1 MKKYG
6 LELMLGCLLLVS
18 FLILSKQA
26 AEVSETMSSTE
37 NSKIILVDAGH
48 GGADPGMIGVNGL
61 EEKIDQYC
69 RYQKYRNNFLI
80 FPYFFQNNP
89 SSFLFLSKQ
98 KEGCSPPFLLLYLSA
113 LWTVCINICLNSLC
127 CILSGIR
134 QHHVQNSIS

>member
-48 GGADPGMIGVNGL
+48 GGT
-61 EEKIDQYC
+61 Q
-69 RYQKYRNNFLI
+69 
-80 FPYFFQNNP
+80 
-89 SSFLFLSKQ
+89 LSK
-98 KEGCSPPFLLLYLSA
+98 
-113 LWTVCINICLNSLC
+113 
-127 CILSGIR
+127 
-134 QHHVQNSIS
+134 

>member
-37 NSKIILVDAGH
+37 NSKTILVDAGH

-61 EEKIDQYC
+61 EEKGINC
-69 RYQKYRNNFLI
+69 RKIKGFSGKTRI
-80 FPYFFQNNP
+80 FCNHD
-89 SSFLFLSKQ
+89 K
-98 KEGCSPPFLLLYLSA
+98 G
-113 LWTVCINICLNSLC
+113 
-127 CILSGIR
+127 R
-134 QHHVQNSIS
+134 R

>member
-48 GGADPGMIGVNGL
+48 GGADPGMIGDKSSDCR
-61 EEKIDQYC
+61 KIKGFSGKT
-69 RYQKYRNNFLI
+69 RI
-80 FPYFFQNNP
+80 FCNHD
-89 SSFLFLSKQ
+89 K
-98 KEGCSPPFLLLYLSA
+98 G
-113 LWTVCINICLNSLC
+113 
-127 CILSGIR
+127 R
-134 QHHVQNSIS
+134 R

>member
-48 GGADPGMIGVNGL
+48 ATFAL
-61 EEKIDQYC
+61 SH
-69 RYQKYRNNFLI
+69 KYEN
-80 FPYFFQNNP
+80 
-89 SSFLFLSKQ
+89 
-98 KEGCSPPFLLLYLSA
+98 
-113 LWTVCINICLNSLC
+113 
-127 CILSGIR
+127 
-134 QHHVQNSIS
+134 

>member
-37 NSKIILVDAGH
+37 NSKTILVDAGH

-61 EEKIDQYC
+61 EEKGDKSSDC
-69 RYQKYRNNFLI
+69 RKIKGFSGKTRI
-80 FPYFFQNNP
+80 FCNHD
-89 SSFLFLSKQ
+89 K
-98 KEGCSPPFLLLYLSA
+98 G
-113 LWTVCINICLNSLC
+113 
-127 CILSGIR
+127 R
-134 QHHVQNSIS
+134 R

>member
-48 GGADPGMIGVNGL
+48 VGADPGMIGVKGQ
-61 EEKIDQYC
+61 EEKG
-69 RYQKYRNNFLI
+69 KN
-80 FPYFFQNNP
+80 
-89 SSFLFLSKQ
+89 
-98 KEGCSPPFLLLYLSA
+98 
-113 LWTVCINICLNSLC
+113 V
-127 CILSGIR
+127 
-134 QHHVQNSIS
+134 